1 MNDQWALLISY
12 AYVLAVLGA
21 AEIARRCFD
30 VSAYLTRK
38 LVHVGV
44 GTWVLPTVFLFH
56 SWIWAVLPPFT
67 FLVVNAIAMKRGS
80 FRSIEGNDPRNY
92 GPVFFPVAFLIV
104 LPLYWD
110 VHLRFAAA
118 AGILCMAWG
127 DPVASAYGRA
137 FGRRHYSIMGSTRSL
152 EGSGAMFVASLL
164 AAAFAL
170 SVTAGFGPGG
180 VALVSV
186 CTAAAAAMTEA
197 VSFWGADDLTI
208 PLVAAGVAALV
219 GGTL

>member
-1 MNDQWALLISY
+1 MNDSWALLISY

-21 AEIARRCFD
+21 AEVARRRLG
-30 VSAYLTRK
+30 VTSYVTRK

-56 SWIWAVLPPFT
+56 AWIWAVMPPIT
-67 FLVVNAIAMKRGS
+67 FLLVNAIAMRRGS
-80 FRSIEGNDPRNY
+80 FRSIEGSDPKNY
-92 GPVFFPVAFLIV
+92 GPLFFPLSFVIV

-110 VHLRFAAA
+110 VHLRYAAA

-127 DPVASAYGRA
+127 DPVASAWGRA

-152 EGSGAMFVASLL
+152 EGSGAMFVASLV
-164 AAAFAL
+164 AAAFAVA
-170 SVTAGFGPGG
+170 VTGDFGPAG

-186 CTAAAAAMTEA
+186 CAAAAAALAEA

-208 PLVAAGVAALV
+208 PLVAAGVAVLV
-219 GGTL
+219 GSTL